1 MENKSDNCRHWIGV
15 ERLTGLPKR
24 IITLFLGI
32 LISFLLIGCE
42 KETDTDPD
50 PAYQPIVKKQFGSMI
65 ANVQE
70 VSFQANDFTI
80 VGDLRM
86 PVDGD
91 VHPLIIM
98 VHGSG
103 GATRNGAVP
112 FVPLIEIFLRNGY
125 AVLSW
130 DKPGS
135 GKSTGEFRNGYTI
148 TDRAKIIV
156 SAIKVM
162 LDNPSI
168 GNTTMGLWGIS
179 QGGWVLPKVLD
190 MTNHITFMIVVS
202 GGGEDGIEQYAYQM
216 GQVAACAGE
225 SQENIVKVE
234 KYWSQMAKAS
244 DFVEYKEAA
253 DILVTIPS
261 IVQHTGFQVS
271 EENEWNP
278 WPREIDAF
286 FDPMDVIRNT
296 TIPMLVF
303 FGELDKN
310 VDPVQGARA
319 YEAALEQAGNTDYM
333 IKVIEGVG
341 HILTPA
347 TTGCLSEPVSSEY
360 VPEYLDTIDDWL
372 INLNP

>member
-1 MENKSDNCRHWIGV
+1 MKNKPDISRQWIRV
-15 ERLTGLPKR
+15 EWPAGFRRGLIICFIC
-24 IITLFLGI
+24 IIT
-32 LISFLLIGCE
+32 SFLLIGCE

-50 PAYQPIVKKQFGSMI
+50 PAYQPIVKKQFGSTI

-70 VSFQANDFTI
+70 VSFRANNFTI

-86 PVDGD
+86 PVEGE

-112 FVPLIEIFLRNGY
+112 FEPLIEIFLRNGY

-148 TDRAKIIV
+148 TDRAKIVV
-156 SAIKVM
+156 SAIEVM

-168 GNTTMGLWGIS
+168 GNTTIGLWGIS
-179 QGGWVLPKVLD
+179 QGGWVLPKALD
-190 MTNHITFMIVVS
+190 MTNHITFMIIVS

-225 SQENIVKVE
+225 NQVNIEKVE

-244 DFVEYKEAA
+244 DFTQYKEAA
-253 DILVTIPS
+253 DILIAIPS
-261 IVQHTGFQVS
+261 IVAHTGFEVS

-310 VDPVQGARA
+310 VDPVQGAQA

-341 HILTPA
+341 HILSPA
-347 TTGCLSEPVSSEY
+347 TTGCLSEPVSSQY
-360 VPEYLDTIDDWL
+360 IPEYLDTMEDWL
-372 INLNP
+372 RNLNP